1 MSASVIIDVDG
12 LDEAIMRLR
21 PLTDFEPPVLMEALA
36 AIGESQTRRR
46 IESEK
51 TSPGG
56 EPWVDNIADTP
67 ILRETGRN
75 LLDSIASQAS
85 AEMAEWGSA
94 WEYAHVHQD
103 GMTIVPREA
112 DKLAFTVAGRF
123 VLVDEVTIPARPF
136 VGISDENRQEMLEVI
151 TDTLGLGGGR

>member
-1 MSASVIIDVDG
+1 MSVSLVIDIDG
-12 LDEAIMRLR
+12 LDEALVRLK
-21 PLTDFEPPVLMEALA
+21 PITDFEPAPLMEALA

-51 TSPGG
+51 TAPDGT
-56 EPWVDNIADTP
+56 PWPDNLAGTP

-75 LLDSIASQAS
+75 LLDSVASQAS
-85 AEMAEWGSA
+85 AEVAEWGAA

-112 DKLAFTVAGRF
+112 KKLAFAFAGGF
-123 VLVDEVTIPARPF
+123 AVVDEVTIPARPF
-136 VGISDENRQEMLEVI
+136 VGISDENREELREVV
-151 TDTLGLGGGR
+151 TDYLGIGGAR

>member
-1 MSASVIIDVDG
+1 MSVSIEIDIGD

-21 PLTDFEPPVLMEALA
+21 PLTDFEPVPLMETIA

-51 TSPGG
+51 TAPDGT
-56 EPWVDNIADTP
+56 PWPDNIAETP

-75 LLDSIASQAS
+75 LLDSVASS
-85 AEMAEWGSA
+85 ATADVAEWGA
-94 WEYAHVHQD
+94 GWEYAHVHQN

-112 DKLAFTVAGRF
+112 GKLAFTVAGRF
-123 VLVDEVTIPARPF
+123 VLADEVTIPARPF
-136 VGISDENRQEMLEVI
+136 VGLSDENRQEILEIV
-151 TDTLGLGGGR
+151 TDYLGIEGAR

>member
-1 MSASVIIDVDG
+1 MSTSVVIDVDG

-21 PLTDFEPPVLMEALA
+21 PLSDFEPAVMMEVLASV
-36 AIGESQTRRR
+36 GESQTRRR

-51 TSPGG
+51 TSPSG
-56 EPWVDNIADTP
+56 EAWPDNIAETP

-85 AEMAEWGSA
+85 AEMAEWGA
-94 WEYAHVHQD
+94 TWEFAHVHQD

-112 DKLAFTVAGRF
+112 EKLAFTIAGRF

-136 VGISDENRQEMLEVI
+136 VGISDDNREEILEVI
-151 TDTLGLGGGR
+151 TDFLGLGGGR